1 MGLKYREHWLNLIRP
16 LFMKDAD
23 LSIVDLKE
31 EYEVV
36 VSWKLGTDPSRPSKR
51 SKTIRIIVSEEA
63 VEDYLKKSE
72 RQREN
77 DDEKL
82 VQFIKSNLE
91 NIDPNHDNPI
101 HLPRPEAPPWIAGR
115 DILNS

>member
-1 MGLKYREHWLNLIRP
+1 MDRNLQNHWSDLIRP
-16 LFMKDAD
+16 LFKQSAELRVLDFKDH
-23 LSIVDLKE
+23 
-31 EYEVV
+31 YEAV

-72 RQREN
+72 SKREN

-91 NIDPNHDNPI
+91 NFDPNHDNPK

>member
-1 MGLKYREHWLNLIRP
+1 MDRKIHEHWLNLICP
-16 LFMKDAD
+16 LFRKDAY
-23 LSIVDLKE
+23 LSVLDLKE
-31 EYEVV
+31 DYEVL

-72 RQREN
+72 SKREN

-91 NIDPNHDNPI
+91 NFDPNHDNPM